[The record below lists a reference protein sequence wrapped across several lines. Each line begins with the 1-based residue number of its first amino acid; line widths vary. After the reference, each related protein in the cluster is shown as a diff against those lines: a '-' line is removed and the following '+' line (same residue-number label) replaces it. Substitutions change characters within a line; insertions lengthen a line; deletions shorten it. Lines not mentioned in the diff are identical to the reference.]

1 MHRPEFQLEKI
12 KKMSAL
18 TTLSQKVNLED
29 ARLITVSD
37 LVQDTDGNW
46 LRTVRFYGDPFA
58 NGSPT
63 VMFEVQSRSANKD
76 ELTIQAPGF
85 KF

>member
-1 MHRPEFQLEKI
+1 MSSINILQQKLEI
-12 KKMSAL
+12 A
-18 TTLSQKVNLED
+18 D

-37 LVQDTDGNW
+37 LVQDTDGSW
-46 LRTVRFYGDPFA
+46 VRAVRIYGDPVA

-63 VMFEVQSRSANKD
+63 LFTEIVSRSNNRAD
-76 ELTIQAPGF
+76 LEVQAPGY